1 LLHVLS
7 RQLKEIL
14 VAQKILLADDSM
26 TAQNMGKK
34 ILTDAGYEVIAVSN
48 GAAAV
53 KKIAEHK
60 PDLAVLDVYMPGY
73 TGLEVCERVKNALE
87 TSKMPVLL
95 SVGKMEPFK
104 PEEGNRVKAD
114 GLLVKP
120 FEATD
125 LLAAVQKLLNKMKAP
140 TGTVMITPGDPHAA
154 GGYSPTVLVQAPDF
168 KDASY
173 ESWKSQAAEQAPD
186 AAATNPVSFPT
197 AMQESPA
204 MGMDHFDDPAPPATA
219 MMSAPTTE
227 LAPKEILRAQPAP
240 KTTFPAIPES
250 ADETIRSKPR
260 PPEPDF
266 SRGWFGAA
274 AVSPGDAETAM
285 LDSDSPEALETLAP
299 VSSIPSADDRAPVVD
314 AAVTRLDPGQASPE
328 ETAHFEA
335 VQTYGA
341 SSSSPAEGP
350 TAAPPK
356 AMAAAAIPDFGPGN
370 SDLTQGFPEHHIA
383 ADAGADLPPAV
394 DPNLE
399 VTSPRLA
406 HELEAVAAPGLEP
419 TTPQAAESDV
429 SVPTDPGLMT
439 DASEMAAAFPTRFGV
454 PGAEPLTVG
463 MAADLPEL
471 YAEAEKAVSQSGE
484 PASEGPPVWEAEDAS
499 EADSFASAQT
509 ETAGPHRQASDKD
522 EPQVYEVEE
531 TPSATASA
539 GPPPAWKAFETSLN
553 IHEKSLS
560 LHQEMQQQFAKA
572 SPSSGAETA
581 ADLAKAMAAAVGAGM
596 APKIAQ
602 AASGSG
608 AENPSLDAA
617 QHEGLIADIVHRVT
631 ERMKPHL
638 AAEVARELASELAK
652 KKK

>member
-120 FEATD
+120 FEASD

-140 TGTVMITPGDPHAA
+140 TGTVMIMPGDPHASS
-154 GGYSPTVLVQAPDF
+154 GYAPTVRVQAPDF

-173 ESWKSQAAEQAPD
+173 ESWKSQAAEHVEAP
-186 AAATNPVSFPT
+186 ATEAATIPVSFPT

-204 MGMDHFDDPAPPATA
+204 LGMDHFDNVPLPRPTA
-219 MMSAPTTE
+219 MMHTPTTE
-227 LAPKEILRAQPAP
+227 LAPKEVLPAAP
-240 KTTFPAIPES
+240 ETSSPAIPES
-250 ADETIRSKPR
+250 AEETIRSKPR

-274 AVSPGDAETAM
+274 AVNAGDAETAM
-285 LDSDSPEALETLAP
+285 LDSESPEALETLAP
-299 VSSIPSADDRAPVVD
+299 VSPIPSSDDRAPVAGAV
-314 AAVTRLDPGQASPE
+314 AASPDPGQASPE

-341 SSSSPAEGP
+341 SAGEELTSTPA
-350 TAAPPK
+350 K
-356 AMAAAAIPDFGPGN
+356 AKAAIPDFTPA
-370 SDLTQGFPEHHIA
+370 SPDLTQGFLEHHIA
-383 ADAGADLPPAV
+383 RDAATDVPHTI

-406 HELEAVAAPGLEP
+406 HEPEAVTAPELEP
-419 TTPQAAESDV
+419 TIPKAAESDV

-439 DASEMAAAFPTRFGV
+439 DVSEMSAAFPTRFGV

-471 YAEAEKAVSQSGE
+471 YAEAEKAVSESKE
-484 PASEGPPVWEAEDAS
+484 PASEGPPVWEAEEVS
-499 EADSFASAQT
+499 EADSSAVMQQADSVAVRAYDKPDEEAPKVYDAEEAPSASASAP
-509 ETAGPHRQASDKD
+509 EL
-522 EPQVYEVEE
+522 
-531 TPSATASA
+531 PS
-539 GPPPAWKAFETSLN
+539 AWKAFETSLN

-560 LHQEMQQQFAKA
+560 LHQEMQQQFAKT
-572 SPSSGAETA
+572 SREPSSGDAE
-581 ADLAKAMAAAVGAGM
+581 LAQAMAAAVGAEM
-596 APKIAQ
+596 APAIAE
-602 AASGSG
+602 AASASS
-608 AENPSLDAA
+608 AENSSLDAA
-617 QHEGLIADIVHRVT
+617 QQDALIADIVHRVT

-638 AAEVARELASELAK
+638 TAEITRELASELAK

>member
-1 LLHVLS
+1 M
-7 RQLKEIL
+7 
-14 VAQKILLADDSM
+14 AQKVLLADDSM

-34 ILTDAGYEVIAVSN
+34 ILSDAGYDVIAVSN

-120 FEATD
+120 FEASD

-140 TGTVMITPGDPHAA
+140 TGTVMIMPGDPHAA
-154 GGYSPTVLVQAPDF
+154 SSYAPTVRVQAPDF

-173 ESWKSQAAEQAPD
+173 ESWKSQAAEHVEAPPTE
-186 AAATNPVSFPT
+186 AAPSPVSFPA

-204 MGMDHFDDPAPPATA
+204 LGMDHFDDVPVPRQTQ
-219 MMSAPTTE
+219 MVNTPTTE
-227 LAPKEILRAQPAP
+227 LAPKEVLPAAP
-240 KTTFPAIPES
+240 QASAPAIPES
-250 ADETIRSKPR
+250 AEETIRSKPR

-274 AVSPGDAETAM
+274 AVNAGDAEAAL
-285 LDSDSPEALETLAP
+285 LDSDAPEAMETLAP
-299 VSSIPSADDRAPVVD
+299 VSPIPSSDDRAPVAD
-314 AAVTRLDPGQASPE
+314 AVAARPDPAQASAE
-328 ETAHFEA
+328 ETARFEA

-341 SSSSPAEGP
+341 SSSSSDSAREELTSTPEPAK
-350 TAAPPK
+350 T
-356 AMAAAAIPDFGPGN
+356 MAAMPDFTPAN
-370 SDLTQGFPEHHIA
+370 PDLTQGFLEQHISRVAA
-383 ADAGADLPPAV
+383 ADVPHRV

-399 VTSPRLA
+399 VTSPPLA
-406 HELEAVAAPGLEP
+406 REPEAVTAPDLELTAAK
-419 TTPQAAESDV
+419 AAESDI

-439 DASEMAAAFPTRFGV
+439 DVSEMSTAFPTRFGV
-454 PGAEPLTVG
+454 PDAEPLTVG
-463 MAADLPEL
+463 TAADADLPGL
-471 YAEAEKAVSQSGE
+471 YAAAEKAVSESKE
-484 PASEGPPVWEAEDAS
+484 PASEGPPVWEAEDVSAAES
-499 EADSFASAQT
+499 SAVMQQADSAPVRAYDQ
-509 ETAGPHRQASDKD
+509 PD
-522 EPQVYEVEE
+522 VEE
-531 TPSATASA
+531 TPAASSPA
-539 GPPPAWKAFETSLN
+539 PEPPSAWKAFETSLN

-560 LHQEMQQQFAKA
+560 LHQEMQQQFAKTKT
-572 SPSSGAETA
+572 SPEPSAGDAE
-581 ADLAKAMAAAVGAGM
+581 LAKAMAAAVGAEM
-596 APKIAQ
+596 APAV
-602 AASGSG
+602 AETAGAGS
-608 AENPSLDAA
+608 AENFSPDAA
-617 QHEGLIADIVHRVT
+617 QQDALIADIVQRVA

-638 AAEVARELASELAK
+638 TAEITREVAAELAK